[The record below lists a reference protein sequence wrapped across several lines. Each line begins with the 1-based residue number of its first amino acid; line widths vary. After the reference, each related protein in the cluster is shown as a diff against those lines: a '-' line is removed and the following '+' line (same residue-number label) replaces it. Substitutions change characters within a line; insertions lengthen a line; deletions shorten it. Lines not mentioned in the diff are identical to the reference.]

1 MIEFGKVTRIASV
14 FVVMAVLAGTLQAQE
29 MYKWTDEN
37 GVVHFSDKKPAG
49 RDVKAQNVPSGPP
62 LQGANPYAT
71 EPVDEASPGQQ
82 KRDEIASSKR
92 QVREQEQ
99 KKQAQCA
106 NWQSEVDRL
115 EPNRRVF
122 YENERGET
130 VRMDDV
136 ERVNQV
142 AELKSQ
148 IARYCK

>member
-1 MIEFGKVTRIASV
+1 MIELRKPVKFLVISALLAT
-14 FVVMAVLAGTLQAQE
+14 LAGSLQAQE

-49 RDVKAQNVPSGPP
+49 RDVEAQNVPSGPP
-62 LQGANPYAT
+62 LQGANPYAQ
-71 EPVDEASPGQQ
+71 EPADEASAGQQ
-82 KRDEIASSKR
+82 RREEIASAN
-92 QVREQEQ
+92 QQAREQNQ

-122 YENERGET
+122 YENEKGET

-142 AELKSQ
+142 AQLKSQ
-148 IARYCK
+148 IARFCK